1 MAIRKIISR
10 SIGVDVIAAEDLAAG
25 SVQTAEIQNAAVT
38 GAKLAAN
45 LNYDSGTLFL
55 DSSNN
60 RVGMGTTTPS
70 KPLHVKGDVDVE
82 GVTGGVAVLRFK
94 AEETHGTVEGINIG
108 SNYGGLA
115 FKTNNNGTVAEKV
128 RITNDGKVGIS
139 NSSPSHLLDATV
151 SSGGASARFG
161 TTHNSGANNATVII
175 SNGGSGKA
183 MLRFD
188 YEGSNTDRARIGVT
202 SSGQQLEFYTAGD
215 NERMRIDSNG
225 FVGIGETSPKKALHL
240 TRGDSDNIIIF
251 DANGVTTDNSI
262 VWSKDYGTG
271 STSGGN
277 YWGIGVDGSE
287 NRMVFAYDANSQAS
301 LSADA
306 FMYMYSNG
314 RVSVGTTSN
323 ISDLNTGGSG
333 ISIIQAH
340 TNGRFRQIYQ
350 SGDQNLYFNSGTNQ
364 PYLSSGGSWTN
375 SSDVAYKKDITD
387 ATYGIDTV
395 KDMRPRF
402 YYMKAE
408 ELQDEDR
415 KVGFIAQ
422 ELENIVPEVV
432 SGEDGSKGVDYGALT
447 AVLTGALQEAI
458 EEIER
463 LKSRLDS
470 AGL

>member
-70 KPLHVKGDVDVE
+70 KALHVKGDVDVE

-94 AEETHGTVEGINIG
+94 AEETHGTVEGVNIG

-115 FKTNNNGTVAEKV
+115 FKTNNNGTVGEAV
-128 RITNDGKVGIS
+128 RIDNAGNVGIGK
-139 NSSPSHLLDATV
+139 
-151 SSGGASARFG
+151 SSGIADRL
-161 TTHNSGANNATVII
+161 HIEKSGANCLLSVARTDGAAGRLVMQHTNAVGALQTT
-175 SNGGSGKA
+175 GSVPLTLGT
-183 MLRFD
+183 
-188 YEGSNTDRARIGVT
+188 TDT
-202 SSGQQLEFYTAGD
+202 
-215 NERMRIDSNG
+215 ERLRIDTSG
-225 FVGIGETSPKKALHL
+225 FVGIGEASPKKALHL

-271 STSGGN
+271 GTSSGN
-277 YWGIGVDGSE
+277 YWSIGVDGSE

-306 FMYMYSNG
+306 FMYMHSNN
-314 RVSVGTTSN
+314 RVSVGTASN
-323 ISDLNTGGSG
+323 ISDLNTGSSG

-364 PYLSSGGSWTN
+364 PYLSSSGSWID

-387 ATYGIDTV
+387 STYGIDTV
-395 KDMRPRF
+395 KDMKPRF

-408 ELQDEDR
+408 ELQDGDR

-432 SGEDGSKGVDYGALT
+432 NGEDGSKGVHYGALT